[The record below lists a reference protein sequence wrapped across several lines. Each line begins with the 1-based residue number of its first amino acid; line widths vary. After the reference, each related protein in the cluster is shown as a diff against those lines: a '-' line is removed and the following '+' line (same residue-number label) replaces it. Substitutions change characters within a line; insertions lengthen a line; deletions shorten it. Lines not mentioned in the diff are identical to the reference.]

1 MSETILLAEGNTVTT
16 MPRTEW
22 EAELRG
28 APESIGKRLEF
39 MTADHHRVRR
49 FAVAELPRRG
59 KAITVDDIATALSLP
74 RVRVAEIIEEL
85 ERALF
90 FVVRTQGAAVSWAFP
105 VTVDPTPHP
114 LIFSSGEH
122 CYAA

>member
-1 MSETILLAEGNTVTT
+1 MSETVLIAEGNTVTT
-16 MPRTEW
+16 MAREEW

-28 APESIGKRLEF
+28 APESIGKRLDF

-49 FAVAELPRRG
+49 FAVAELPRCGR
-59 KAITVDDIATALSLP
+59 AITVDDIANALTLP
-74 RVRVAEIIEEL
+74 PARVAEIIGEL
-85 ERALF
+85 ERNLF
-90 FVVRTQGAAVSWAFP
+90 FVVRTQGTAVSWAFP

-114 LIFSSGEH
+114 LAFNTGEH

>member
-1 MSETILLAEGNTVTT
+1 MSDSILTADGNTISSIA
-16 MPRTEW
+16 REEW

-28 APESIGKRLEF
+28 APEAMKTRLAF
-39 MTADHHRVRR
+39 MTPDHHRVRR

-59 KAITVDDIATALSLP
+59 RAIAVEEIADALSLP
-74 RVRVAEIIEEL
+74 RERVAEIVGEL

-105 VTVDPTPHP
+105 VTVDKTPHP
-114 LIFSSGEH
+114 LAFSTGER
-122 CYAA
+122 CFAA